1 VVNPDQLSRVTLA
14 KVEKAET
21 KYHSRGYNR
30 TYEEVYKACFRERL
44 ITNPDKDSVLRLTKF
59 VNSWSNRTRYS
70 TLPHLEAALSSH
82 TKTNDQLRDVRLEGE
97 SLDSGSLAAVQS
109 VFQELSSVKHFGP
122 TGASK
127 FLGVI
132 QPQLCVMWDVP
143 IRKVYRYSEKAPDYA
158 DYLVKMRKLALRVL
172 ADAGRRDIADPAAHI
187 SRNVGFEVPF
197 TLATL
202 INHYVW
208 VNVTMPLQKRNIPIS
223 TRHEQVK

>member
-1 VVNPDQLSRVTLA
+1 MVNPDQLSRVTLA
-14 KVEKAET
+14 KVEKAEA
-21 KYHSRGYNR
+21 KYHARGYNS

-70 TLPHLEAALSSH
+70 TLPHLEAVLSSH
-82 TKTNDQLRDVRLEGE
+82 TKTNDHLRDVRLEGD
-97 SLDSGSLAAVQS
+97 SLDSGSLDAVQS

-143 IRKVYRYSEKAPDYA
+143 IRKVYGYSEKAPDYA

-172 ADAGRRDIADPAAHI
+172 ADAGRRGITDPADNI
-187 SRNVGFEVPF
+187 SKKIGFRVSY

-208 VNVTMPLQKRNIPIS
+208 VNVTMPLQKRNTPIS
-223 TRHEQVK
+223 TQHEQVK